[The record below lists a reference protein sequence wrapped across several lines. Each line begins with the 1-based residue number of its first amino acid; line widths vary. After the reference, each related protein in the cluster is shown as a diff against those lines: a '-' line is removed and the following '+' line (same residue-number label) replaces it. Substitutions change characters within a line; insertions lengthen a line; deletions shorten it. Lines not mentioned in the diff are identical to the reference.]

1 MGGWE
6 GFLRHM
12 QIHSMAT
19 LPCQNMNNSTL
30 SDKSVIVSDS
40 IRDAKL
46 DIDEALIYIKVFF
59 VWLEA
64 LIRVKW
70 LVDHHLLQGFH
81 RALVDEDELSLH
93 LDHEDA
99 ILPHLVDEVV
109 DVDEL
114 LRVELMQ
121 DHVQSNEGA
130 RSPDSSTAHSG
141 GGGGRI
147 GKG

>member
-1 MGGWE
+1 
-6 GFLRHM
+6 M

-19 LPCQNMNNSTL
+19 LPCKNMNNSTL

-99 ILPHLVDEVV
+99 ILPHLVDKVV